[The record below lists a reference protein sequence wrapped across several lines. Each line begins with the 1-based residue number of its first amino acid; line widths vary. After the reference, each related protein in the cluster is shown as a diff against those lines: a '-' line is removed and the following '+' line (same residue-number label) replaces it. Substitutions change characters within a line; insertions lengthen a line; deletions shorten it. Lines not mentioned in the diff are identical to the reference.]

1 VCPVLTEEKEKIRS
15 DDLIDGNGRQ
25 VSSPALYKY
34 VLIEERERT
43 ARGNVEDNHY
53 TRGRRRKKGKN
64 YGQAYNVSAIHPL
77 SFSLFYMA

>member
-15 DDLIDGNGRQ
+15 DDIIDGNGRQ

-34 VLIEERERT
+34 VLIEERGT

-53 TRGRRRKKGKN
+53 TRGRRKKTTKLW
-64 YGQAYNVSAIHPL
+64 S
-77 SFSLFYMA
+77 SL